1 MKIAILLAMLA
12 GSHLH
17 PSPLP
22 EVQPAAFASFATFQP
37 AVIPPTDPTANV
49 LPDYNDSYANWV
61 NAGMAT
67 VGGIPTISTQCG
79 STISPSGITPPAGG
93 DDASLIQAALNA
105 CTGSAVTPKFV
116 LLNTGTFNLD
126 NSEQLVIGT
135 SGVGL
140 RGSGSAPVGLGNWG
154 TKLQYYN
161 GPWLKYPGQQC
172 GVSIGSTTTC
182 PNVNPMIFIGPNG
195 GTFDYGWSGCAAP
208 AGAINPQTNNCGTL
222 FTADAVQGD
231 MSITVASTAPYTVG
245 QWVMM
250 AEAPQLTST
259 TNPTGGANIQASP
272 EFLTAQ
278 TVSTG
283 PIMRMG
289 NPDGICTYSF
299 CTDWLD
305 QELHK
310 ITAIGS
316 GTLTFDDPITMAY
329 RTAHNARVFRP
340 TSQTVNTYI
349 PFLSKNFVENLTIT
363 RCTSSCIQFRYAELG
378 WVRNVEA
385 SVVISGAVETVYS
398 ARIQIEG
405 NYFHNCAD
413 CQNNGSEYP
422 IGIDSGSTEVRLT
435 NNIIN
440 FFGKGMVGRGS
451 NTAVVDNNYVDD
463 TFYETTPG
471 QIGNYWLDMG
481 VNGSHYAGTHHW
493 LFEGNWGTN
502 CDNDETHGSA
512 GYHTYFRNWCRGY
525 RTPFTDP
532 STSFSVDDLAGLGQS
547 GSSGSIQPATPGNL
561 RAAGP
566 MAFNYWDAY
575 AFNVL
580 GTSSTTGWTYSC
592 TSIANKCIWL
602 SGWTGSEWSNNF
614 DHNLNGVTNLWL
626 FRHGNYDY
634 VHGSVFDYA
643 SGTPCGAGVACS
655 HTPPNSFFLS
665 SAPAFFSTGSG
676 YTWPWVTPTAG
687 SPIVTGPSGCGGTC
701 SPLPALARW
710 QNSTPFVQP

>member
-1 MKIAILLAMLA
+1 MKKITIILALLICASDAHANRLLDV
-12 GSHLH
+12 HK
-17 PSPLP
+17 
-22 EVQPAAFASFATFQP
+22 AAFTSFSTFQP
-37 AVIPPTDPTANV
+37 AVIPPTDPTSNV
-49 LPDYNDSYANWV
+49 LPSYNDAYANWV
-61 NAGMAT
+61 NAGAALQA
-67 VGGIPTISTQCG
+67 GGVIPTIVTQCG
-79 STISPSGITPPAGG
+79 STVNPSGIIPPAGG
-93 DDASLIQAALNA
+93 DDASLIQAAVNA
-105 CTGSAVTPKFV
+105 CTGSAGTPKFV
-116 LLNTGTFNLD
+116 GLACGTFNLD
-126 NSEQLVIGT
+126 NSEQIVIGS

-140 RGSGSAPVGLGNWG
+140 RGCGSAPTGMGNWG
-154 TKLQYYN
+154 TVIQYYN

-172 GVSIGSTTTC
+172 GVVIGSTTTC
-182 PNVNPMIFIGPNG
+182 PNVNSMIFVGPNG
-195 GTFDYGWSGCAAP
+195 GTFDYGWSGCSAP

-222 FTADAVQGD
+222 FTADAAQGD
-231 MSITVASTAPYTVG
+231 LTITVASTAPYVVG
-245 QWVMM
+245 QWVLI

-259 TNPTGGANIQASP
+259 VNPTGGANIQASP
-272 EFLTAQ
+272 EFLTAE
-278 TVSTG
+278 TAGTA

-310 ITAIGS
+310 VTAINSGA

-349 PFLSKNFVENLTIT
+349 PFLSKNFIENMTLT
-363 RCTSSCIQFRYAELG
+363 RCTSGCLQFRYSELG
-378 WVRNVEA
+378 WVKNVEG
-385 SVVISGAVETVYS
+385 SVWISGAVNVIYS
-398 ARIQIEG
+398 ARLQIEEG
-405 NYFHNCAD
+405 WFHNCAD
-413 CQNNGSEYP
+413 CQNNGAEYP
-422 IGIDSGSTEVRLT
+422 VAIDSGSTEVRLT
-435 NNIIN
+435 NSIIN
-440 FFGKGMVGRGS
+440 FGGKGMVGRGS

-463 TFYETTPG
+463 TFYETVPG

-493 LFEGNWGTN
+493 LFEGNYGTN

-532 STSFSVDDLAGLGQS
+532 SDGFSVDDLAGLGQS

-566 MAFNYWDAY
+566 MAFNYWDGY
-575 AFNVL
+575 VGNVL
-580 GTSSTTGWTYSC
+580 GTSSTTGWTYLC

-614 DHNLNGVTNLWL
+614 DHNLNGVSNTWL

-634 VHGSVFDYA
+634 VHGSVFDFA
-643 SGTPCGAGVACS
+643 SGTPCGTGVACS
-655 HTPPNSFFLS
+655 HTLPNSFFLA
-665 SAPAFFSTGSG
+665 SAPAFFSAGSG
-676 YTWPWVTPTAG
+676 YTWPWVTPTG
-687 SPIVTGPSGCGGTC
+687 SPVIQTSGN
-701 SPLPALARW
+701 PAQVRW
-710 QNSTPFVQP
+710 AAGTPFVQP